1 MTGLV
6 RQSIELGQI
15 VDVLLPM
22 LVSGPEPALLPR
34 GQAMDQAAA
43 DRSRGERG
51 RRVVEVPAV
60 QVRLPAMTVGV
71 KVDRMHVDPAP
82 ARCPQFHPYRQ
93 PILLGCV
100 PQLAEHLPAALEVLR
115 VDGQIKI
122 PVLPGLPSGQSG
134 NAPAAAHP
142 MTDAGTIQH
151 VQDHDHVFG
160 AHAPG

>member
-22 LVSGPEPALLPR
+22 LVSGPEPALLLR
-34 GQAMDQAAA
+34 GQAMDQAA
-43 DRSRGERG
+43 
-51 RRVVEVPAV
+51 AV

-71 KVDRMHVDPAP
+71 KWT
-82 ARCPQFHPYRQ
+82 
-93 PILLGCV
+93 GCTSTQR
-100 PQLAEHLPAALEVLR
+100 PPEVLR

-122 PVLPGLPSGQSG
+122 PVLPGLPSGQRG
-134 NAPAAAHP
+134 NAPATAHP
-142 MTDAGTIQH
+142 MTDPGTIQH